1 MTKLNKLL
9 NNFQIRNN
17 FANVQ
22 KGPLSNPDY
31 DHVSTY
37 CGGCMRATEILSQQK
52 VHLFTLKIIVHCQI
66 NKISYLAY

>member
-9 NNFQIRNN
+9 KNLQIRNN

-22 KGPLSNPDY
+22 KGPLLNPDY
-31 DHVSTY
+31 DHVSNY

-52 VHLFTLKIIVHCQI
+52 VLLFT
-66 NKISYLAY
+66 